1 MANPLARAVMG
12 NNLKHNKTENMY
24 KQTHNNNRKNDG
36 DTDLTQLINNLIQGE
51 SKVKVVEETTS
62 INEKITL
69 EEAANR
75 VRKGL

>member
-12 NNLKHNKTENMY
+12 NNLKHNKTENAY
-24 KQTHNNNRKNDG
+24 KQTHNNNA